1 MNRVRVIRILEYE
14 GPEDWV
20 KATLDKS
27 VVRGKW
33 ELSPGRSIRETVGPM
48 IPVPEG
54 EAEPPGGRRGP
65 VVADHGTPE
74 DAPALALCLRGRER
88 QLHEPLLG

>member
-65 VVADHGTPE
+65 VVADPQSVVPSRQTRNPRN
-74 DAPALALCLRGRER
+74 RGRKV
-88 QLHEPLLG
+88 GK